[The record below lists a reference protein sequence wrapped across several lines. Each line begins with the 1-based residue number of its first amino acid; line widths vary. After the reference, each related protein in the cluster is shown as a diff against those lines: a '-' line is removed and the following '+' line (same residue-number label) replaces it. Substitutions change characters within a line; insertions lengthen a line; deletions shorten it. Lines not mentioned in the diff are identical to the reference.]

1 MNRLLIFLIAAV
13 LISGCAV
20 IPDESESETL
30 TYDNIAIYSD
40 LSNRLNKSPNDTA
53 VINQLVT
60 FFVTDCVKP
69 GVKVNDRSS
78 ISFSR
83 VNAYKSK
90 CPVAKIDIGDIK
102 SLEEK
107 QLFVNNKSK
116 AKNLSEVITDFKS
129 QVNCNYRER
138 DIGGLDIL
146 SLIYNEV
153 NSGIN
158 VKKPA
163 FIIGEN
169 DTTEIKYVNH
179 LFIFTDGYLEY
190 SKEAGNTDFY
200 FSQPQ
205 IEKVRAFCRANKVSP
220 EDAIKNNINFKLRPL
235 KSENNK
241 YINLYIMETYDRG
254 LNPEKGTI
262 LNTGDLSDNNI
273 LKTVWQNWALESG
286 YNRFIWK
293 QLTQPSSLTKDY
305 VRSVIVR

>member
-1 MNRLLIFLIAAV
+1 MNRFFTFSFAAT

-20 IPDESESETL
+20 IPAENESETL

-40 LSNRLNKSPNDTA
+40 LSNRLSKSPNDTA

-83 VNAYKSK
+83 VNAYKSQ
-90 CPVAKIDIGDIK
+90 CSVAKVDIGDIK

-116 AKNLSEVITDFKS
+116 SKNLYDAIANFKS
-129 QVNCNYRER
+129 QVTCNYRES
-138 DIGGLDIL
+138 DVGGLDIL
-146 SLIYNEV
+146 SLIYNNV

-158 VKKPA
+158 VKKPT

-169 DTTEIKYVNH
+169 DTTEIKYLNH

-190 SKEAGNTDFY
+190 SKEDGNTDFY

-205 IEKVRAFCRANKVSP
+205 IDKVRAYCRINKVSP
-220 EDAIKNNINFKLRPL
+220 EDAIKNNANFRLRPL

-241 YINLYIMETYDRG
+241 FINLYVMETYDRG
-254 LNPEKGTI
+254 LNIEKGTL

-273 LKTVWQNWALESG
+273 LKTVWQNWAQESG
-286 YNRFIWK
+286 YKSFIWK
-293 QLTQPSSLTKDY
+293 QITQSSSLPKDY
-305 VRSVIVR
+305 IRSIIVR